1 MGDNAGIL
9 DTIPTTFDEY
19 KNGLKIGTWTLTG
32 WDQNAAI
39 VTNSGAQFNAT
50 WEYKQDDYSVTYVF
64 VDKNEKELP
73 EDILKLLPA
82 AVKGLENGSTV
93 KTPELET
100 KSVGRWTFDG
110 WDITEAAIADKD
122 VVVTGTW
129 HYTPRRHYTE
139 PAQPTKVESPTT
151 ADTGIA
157 LYTISSVSSVVAL
170 GGISFLIRK
179 RKGKND

>member
-1 MGDNAGIL
+1 M
-9 DTIPTTFDEY
+9 
-19 KNGLKIGTWTLTG
+19 
-32 WDQNAAI
+32 
-39 VTNSGAQFNAT
+39 
-50 WEYKQDDYSVTYVF
+50 
-64 VDKNEKELP
+64 
-73 EDILKLLPA
+73 
-82 AVKGLENGSTV
+82 
-93 KTPELET
+93 
-100 KSVGRWTFDG
+100 GRWTFDG